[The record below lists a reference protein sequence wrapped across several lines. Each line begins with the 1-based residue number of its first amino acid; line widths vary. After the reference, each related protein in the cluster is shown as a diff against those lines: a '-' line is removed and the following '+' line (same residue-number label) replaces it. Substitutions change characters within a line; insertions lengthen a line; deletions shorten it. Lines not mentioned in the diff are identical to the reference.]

1 MNEQQSRARTARTKA
16 VGTAKRLAV
25 REYLPLA
32 SWILSW
38 FMIGIAI
45 GHADAVRLLAANAF
59 VQAVRHVCTLEAM
72 PLFGLRER
80 TAETFRQARRAATR
94 LELAGLAASVV
105 GVLLLVGLLE
115 YRGLG
120 QVAVMVAIA
129 AAAIPARTPAALLV
143 AHRQRFPIWR
153 IGSGLT
159 FAAGSAAVLLFGGDW
174 MAAAAVLALREWGAL
189 IATLLFAPEAEEQA
203 TAEHA
208 PHLRGGG
215 PPDRS
220 KRAAKAELSPDQFH
234 LQPAPR
240 SVRQPCSKDGSGDG
254 AARQPAREAGSAQEV
269 RLRPVHSGNGHGRRD
284 LPVRQPRTFDR
295 ARRGGVRPSGGVWRY
310 GADVVALR
318 KRRGRRRGS
327 GRGVEVSAAAVPAR
341 AASPPL
347 P

>member
-1 MNEQQSRARTARTKA
+1 VNEQHSRAKTRRTKA

-32 SWILSW
+32 NWVLSW

-80 TAETFRQARRAATR
+80 TAETFRQARRAAIR
-94 LELAGLAASVV
+94 LELAGLAASIV
-105 GVLLLVGLLE
+105 GVLLLAGLLE

-129 AAAIPARTPAALLV
+129 AVAIPARTPAALLV
-143 AHRQRFPIWR
+143 AHRQRFPTWR

-189 IATLLFAPEAEEQA
+189 VATLLFAPERKNKHPRNRPLTFEEVARRTEANARQK
-203 TAEHA
+203 
-208 PHLRGGG
+208 LSYRLISSISSLLLG
-215 PPDRS
+215 PFGNL
-220 KRAAKAELSPDQFH
+220 AARTGREMGRLDSRLAKLV
-234 LQPAPR
+234 PR
-240 SVRQPCSKDGSGDG
+240 KKSGFALFTLGTVVVAAIFLFASREPSTVLG
-254 AARQPAREAGSAQEV
+254 AAAFAR
-269 RLRPVHSGNGHGRRD
+269 L
-284 LPVRQPRTFDR
+284 
-295 ARRGGVRPSGGVWRY
+295 
-310 GADVVALR
+310 
-318 KRRGRRRGS
+318 
-327 GRGVEVSAAAVPAR
+327 
-341 AASPPL
+341 AASGATVL
-347 P
+347 MWWCYGSNAADDDDLDEE

>member
-1 MNEQQSRARTARTKA
+1 MNEHHSRARTRRTKA

-59 VQAVRHVCTLEAM
+59 VQAVRHVCTVEAM

-105 GVLLLVGLLE
+105 GVLLLAGLLE

-120 QVAVMVAIA
+120 QVAAMVAIA

-189 IATLLFAPEAEEQA
+189 IATLLFAPKRKNKHPRNTPLTFEEVARRTEANARQKLSYRLISSISSLLLGPFGNLAARTGREMGRLDSRLA
-203 TAEHA
+203 KLVPRKKSGFALFTLGTAMV
-208 PHLRGGG
+208 
-215 PPDRS
+215 
-220 KRAAKAELSPDQFH
+220 AAIFLFVSREPSTVL
-234 LQPAPR
+234 
-240 SVRQPCSKDGSGDG
+240 G
-254 AARQPAREAGSAQEV
+254 AAAFARLAA
-269 RLRPVHSGNGHGRRD
+269 SGATV
-284 LPVRQPRTFDR
+284 LMW
-295 ARRGGVRPSGGVWRY
+295 WRY
-310 GADVVALR
+310 GSGAADDEDLD
-318 KRRGRRRGS
+318 
-327 GRGVEVSAAAVPAR
+327 EE
-341 AASPPL
+341 
-347 P
+347 